1 MLDDLTFY
9 HVRIIGGREMNQEGA
24 RKCGDRLTKSN
35 SYIKLYE
42 WNQIVADGRSR
53 ERHQG
58 EVEGGSKLS
67 LGPHNGRR

>member
-9 HVRIIGGREMNQEGA
+9 HVRIIGGREMNQEWVW
-24 RKCGDRLTKSN
+24 KFGDRLTEMN

-53 ERHQG
+53 ET
-58 EVEGGSKLS
+58 SKRS
-67 LGPHNGRR
+67 